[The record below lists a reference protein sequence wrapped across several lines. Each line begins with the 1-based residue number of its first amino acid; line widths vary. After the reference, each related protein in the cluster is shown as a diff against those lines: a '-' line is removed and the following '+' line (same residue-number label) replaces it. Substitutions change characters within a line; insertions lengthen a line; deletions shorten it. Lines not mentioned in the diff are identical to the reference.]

1 MLLVL
6 ALTDMEFLSLL
17 VLVCKMNWMKS
28 MRFLFILFLFL
39 CSAITYSNDYL
50 LGPGDKIQIVVYGE
64 DDLTTNV
71 KIDKSGFISFPFL
84 DDIQVINLSV
94 KQLEKIIHKGL
105 LGDYL
110 ISPQVNVSV
119 AEYRPFF
126 IHGQV
131 KRPGGY
137 PYLDD
142 LTLDKAI
149 AIAGGVS
156 NRASKSDWIITRIV
170 DGKSV
175 TILANV
181 MTEVHPDDII
191 KIEQSFF

>member
-1 MLLVL
+1 
-6 ALTDMEFLSLL
+6 
-17 VLVCKMNWMKS
+17 MKS
-28 MRFLFILFLFL
+28 MRFLILLFF
-39 CSAITYSNDYL
+39 CSAITYSNEYL

-84 DDIQVINLSV
+84 DDIQVIDLSA
-94 KQLEKIIHKGL
+94 KQLENIIHKGL

-110 ISPQVNVSV
+110 IAPQVNVSV
-119 AEYRPFF
+119 SEYRPFF

-149 AIAGGVS
+149 AIAGGLS

-170 DGKSV
+170 DGKTV
-175 TILANV
+175 TISANV
-181 MTEVHPDDII
+181 VTEVHPDDII